1 MFKLFKDYLIIKRCD
16 LNKLFN
22 VICDLKQDIIN
33 LKNDNKE
40 LKEIIIN
47 KCECQQDF
55 NLIGSSGNDA
65 EINNNI
71 YDVGHDAAENQSD
84 IIQDKLLKEFNLSLI
99 NDKGQKNKR
108 YYYKS
113 VYLFKAKPKY
123 YNLLNLKFNELMKQN
138 NNDIDK
144 VKPLLKSY
152 LYELKSKETNL

>member
-1 MFKLFKDYLIIKRCD
+1 MFNEYLIIKKCD
-16 LNKLFN
+16 LNALFN
-22 VICDLKQDIIN
+22 IICDLKQDLIN
-33 LKNDNKE
+33 LTNDNQE
-40 LKEIIIN
+40 LKGLIIN

-55 NLIGSSGNDA
+55 NNIGLPGNDA
-65 EINNNI
+65 NDNNI
-71 YDVGHDAAENQSD
+71 NVGHDAPETQSD
-84 IIQDKLLKEFNLSLI
+84 IIQDKLLKKFNLSLI

-113 VYLFKAKPKY
+113 VYLFKARPEY

-152 LYELKSKETNL
+152 LYELKAKKTI